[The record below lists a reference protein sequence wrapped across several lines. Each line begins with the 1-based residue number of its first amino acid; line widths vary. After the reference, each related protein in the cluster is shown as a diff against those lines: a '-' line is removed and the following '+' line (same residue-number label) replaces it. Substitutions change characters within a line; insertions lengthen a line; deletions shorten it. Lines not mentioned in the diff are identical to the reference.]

1 MEIKIGRHVYE
12 ITSEDVF
19 MDNGAC
25 VQLLTQSKL
34 RGDWGKPI
42 NPMLSKKLVNDLD
55 TFTRVQKKH
64 KYGATVQVFS
74 LDI

>member
-1 MEIKIGRHVYE
+1 MEIKIGRHIYE

-34 RGDWGKPI
+34 RGDWGKTI
-42 NPMLSKKLVNDLD
+42 NPLLSKKLVKDLD
-55 TFTRVQKKH
+55 KFIRVQKKH
-64 KYGATVQVFS
+64 RYGSTVQIFS
-74 LDI
+74 LTI